1 MIHYCAC
8 SSHPFNGNEIFVL
21 LQQASEWQIV
31 FYIASV
37 IYLVGAVIYGVFA
50 SGERQS
56 WAEDRLQNARTVK
69 TEQCY
74 SNSAMEVDTA

>member
-1 MIHYCAC
+1 MLPHLNSLMVMTYLCFA
-8 SSHPFNGNEIFVL
+8 
-21 LQQASEWQIV
+21 QQASEWQIV
-31 FYIASV
+31 FYIASA

-56 WAEDRLQNARTVK
+56 WAEDKLQNARTVT

-74 SNSAMEVDTA
+74 SNSAMDVDTA